1 MLPSR
6 LACSAEFDHNP
17 GTEEGAAWGQDD
29 QAAGG
34 PDGRA
39 VQMDGVEGHLQALPD
54 IGLCCLLEHTA
65 RQLDQYIQGKW
76 PRDAERNTNTDKQMF
91 LA

>member
-1 MLPSR
+1 M
-6 LACSAEFDHNP
+6 
-17 GTEEGAAWGQDD
+17 
-29 QAAGG
+29 
-34 PDGRA
+34 
-39 VQMDGVEGHLQALPD
+39 QMDGVEGHLQALPD

-76 PRDAERNTNTDKQMF
+76 PRDAERNTNTDKQML